1 MNARG
6 NQPHGSSRECSSALH
21 PEGLSAAS
29 SLWNAPSGHCPAG
42 PPFLQALAQRSPL
55 GHFQSQPASFSPAWS
70 RSPDHCPPLL
80 SVLLFPSPWLLSFFL
95 SFHSTCHFIT
105 NQTNESLILSAFY
118 CSLSVSLHTQLIN
131 STWTAVF
138 AVSFVNTSQMSQT
151 GVGMLQVLSAYLWKE
166 GTK

>member
-1 MNARG
+1 MAPPG
-6 NQPHGSSRECSSALH
+6 
-21 PEGLSAAS
+21 
-29 SLWNAPSGHCPAG
+29 NAPVPSTLRASLLPV
-42 PPFLQALAQRSPL
+42 PFGMLPLWTLPLQALPSFKPLLRGHLSISSHNQPPSPQPGL
-55 GHFQSQPASFSPAWS
+55 GL
-70 RSPDHCPPLL
+70 PDHCPPLL
-80 SVLLFPSPWLLSFFL
+80 SVLLPSPRLPSSFFL